1 MPGWDSLEAVSR
13 IQNVAQIAGLVLLA
27 LLAAGAVLLFLQLRR
42 GGWPAWIDVGSYQV
56 RSVVCEIAVAAV
68 LALLVLTALA
78 AIGYGVRRSAL
89 MAAADQA
96 HADQLR
102 RVVEEAQ
109 ARQAEAKAGSAA
121 DNPAQQQHHLRE
133 LTELRRKLTEGESQG
148 ADLRRKLADTERQ
161 LAELQRK
168 PTEPD
173 GQVTELRRKLTEG
186 ESQVADLRRKLADT
200 ERQLTELQRKPT
212 EPDNQVIELRRQLTE
227 GESQVADLRRKL
239 ADTERQLTALQ
250 RKPTEPDNQVTEL
263 RRKLSET
270 ESRLTDLQRKQMQK
284 RLSEDDKKLL
294 IEALT
299 PFAGQKISIASRAGD
314 DDGKALAEDFVAVFD
329 AARWDHGGDAGIS
342 VQRWD
347 RDPVGIEIVLN
358 ETDARAGRISSGIGA
373 LINAVRKL
381 GLAYDNTIYMS
392 RDVPPGQAVVKV
404 GRTLRK

>member
-109 ARQAEAKAGSAA
+109 ARQTEAKAGSAA

-148 ADLRRKLADTERQ
+148 ADLRRKLADTARQ

-173 GQVTELRRKLTEG
+173 GQVTELRR
-186 ESQVADLRRKLADT
+186 A
-200 ERQLTELQRKPT
+200 
-212 EPDNQVIELRRQLTE
+212 LTE

>member
-173 GQVTELRRKLTEG
+173 GQVTELR
-186 ESQVADLRRKLADT
+186 
-200 ERQLTELQRKPT
+200 
-212 EPDNQVIELRRQLTE
+212 
-227 GESQVADLRRKL
+227 
-239 ADTERQLTALQ
+239 
-250 RKPTEPDNQVTEL
+250 
-263 RRKLSET
+263 
-270 ESRLTDLQRKQMQK
+270 
-284 RLSEDDKKLL
+284 
-294 IEALT
+294 
-299 PFAGQKISIASRAGD
+299 
-314 DDGKALAEDFVAVFD
+314 
-329 AARWDHGGDAGIS
+329 
-342 VQRWD
+342 
-347 RDPVGIEIVLN
+347 
-358 ETDARAGRISSGIGA
+358 
-373 LINAVRKL
+373 
-381 GLAYDNTIYMS
+381 
-392 RDVPPGQAVVKV
+392 
-404 GRTLRK
+404 